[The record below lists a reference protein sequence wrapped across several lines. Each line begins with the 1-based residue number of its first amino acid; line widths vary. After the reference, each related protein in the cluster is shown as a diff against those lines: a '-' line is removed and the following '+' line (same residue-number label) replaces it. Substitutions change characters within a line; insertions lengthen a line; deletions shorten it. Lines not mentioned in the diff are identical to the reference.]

1 MTNRPG
7 NHVSTD
13 DMAPTPIDELPKAP
27 GSAPADAPETEH
39 IEDDGEPIG
48 ANFA

>member
-7 NHVSTD
+7 NPIATD
-13 DMAPTPIDELPKAP
+13 DMAPKPTDEAPKAP
-27 GSAPADAPETEH
+27 GSVPTDAPETEH
-39 IEDDGEPIG
+39 IEEDGEPIG